1 MKDDDEGGDE
11 VCCDGGDEDSD
22 EWGEW
27 LILSCLRGFEDK
39 QTDRHMNKRMDI
51 CECRVASVTEN
62 IFFLLAYSVVTSKL
76 TFYSNLV

>member
-27 LILSCLRGFEDK
+27 LILSCLRGFEDE
-39 QTDRHMNKRMDI
+39 QTDRRTKGWTDI
-51 CECRVASVTEN
+51 CECRVASATEN
-62 IFFLLAYSVVTSKL
+62 GSILLFKTYKASGCW
-76 TFYSNLV
+76 